1 MAFPQTSDESI
12 EKFETQPPPLE
23 VAGSAPS
30 AEKLEGLSRVLRAV
44 GAGVL
49 LASASSFLLQNWA
62 TGGDIARYYTLLGH
76 TVALAVL
83 GFVWGLRANDAKGAR
98 TFLALAGGLVPANIC
113 ILGGLVYSQFSWEG
127 GATQVAHY
135 ASWVA
140 PSASAALL
148 AVGVSLA
155 SLAGVMLL
163 AFLSLARER
172 ARILTALYLGVNAL
186 MLIPSRDPSLVAV
199 VAGLQLI
206 ALGVFEGKV
215 VRVTSSLRTLEGRF
229 VRTMLFAPPVL
240 VLLRSALHYEL
251 SAAFV
256 AVATGALAAGSFA
269 LALESRIPA
278 VVASALRGL
287 SLASLACSAASL
299 AAAFVET
306 FGLPASVALP
316 VAGTAFGASA
326 TGLSL
331 LAGDALWGGLYRR
344 AAAAAVLG
352 TFALDLWV
360 FPGVVSSITCGVA
373 SIVTLSY
380 GFLWERRGLFVA
392 GLAGAVLA
400 VLTQLRAAIELYA
413 WSHWGSLALLGVAVV
428 LAATAVE
435 RHGEALG
442 ERAAFLRRR
451 FNDWA

>member
-1 MAFPQTSDESI
+1 MAFPHMSDELRPY
-12 EKFETQPPPLE
+12 EAPAAPVPGE
-23 VAGSAPS
+23 GSTPTP
-30 AEKLEGLSRVLRAV
+30 EKLEGLSRVLRAV

-62 TGGDIARYYTLLGH
+62 TGGDLERYYTLLGH
-76 TVALAVL
+76 TAALAVL

-98 TFLALAGGLVPANIC
+98 TFLALAAGLVPANIC

-140 PSASAALL
+140 PSGSAALL

-155 SLAGVMLL
+155 SLAGVAGL
-163 AFLSLARER
+163 AFVSLARER
-172 ARILTALYLGVNAL
+172 ARLLTALYVAVNSI
-186 MLIPSRDPSLVAV
+186 MLVPSRDPSIVAV
-199 VAGLQLI
+199 VAALQLV

-240 VLLRSALHYEL
+240 VLLRSVLHYEL
-251 SAAFV
+251 SAAFI
-256 AVATGALAAGSFA
+256 AVATGAVALGSFA
-269 LALESRIPA
+269 LALESRVPA
-278 VVASALRGL
+278 VVASSLRGL

-299 AAAFVET
+299 AAAFVDT
-306 FGLPASVALP
+306 LGLPASIALP
-316 VAGTAFGASA
+316 IAGTGFGAAA

-344 AAAAAVLG
+344 AAAAGVLG
-352 TFALDLWV
+352 TFALDLWIY
-360 FPGVVSSITCGVA
+360 PGVVSSIACGAA
-373 SIVTLSY
+373 SIVVLSY

-400 VLTQLRAAIELYA
+400 VLTQLKAAIELYA

-442 ERAAFLRRR
+442 ERVAFWRRR
-451 FNDWA
+451 FDEWA